1 MQLEDKLA
9 QSGSALKDLKR
20 KLNKTEGNVED
31 VVKEKNEFK
40 KKSEFLEEKLEDC
53 KVKLSEC
60 ERKLDLAQE
69 DLTALE
75 SAN

>member
-1 MQLEDKLA
+1 M
-9 QSGSALKDLKR
+9 KDLKR

-60 ERKLDLAQE
+60 ERKLDLA
-69 DLTALE
+69 
-75 SAN
+75 